1 MYQTTT
7 RGMEAGESYQ
17 AAARRWVILFVGC
30 PVSFLPVCAWK

>member
-17 AAARRWVILFVGC
+17 AAARWVILFVGC